1 MLRYRRF
8 NPLVPNTGVARYAKS
23 NLSLQIRKGGCNMK
37 KTLVFKLNLLFMLLS
52 ILATTFARICDAKLN
67 MDGVVAMWLL
77 DEGDGDQISDTSDN
91 GHNGRF
97 VGGNVKWAGGK
108 FGRALEFT
116 QRGWVEMNAPV
127 VVDSV
132 DWSMGC
138 WAKPRDSQKNWANIL
153 SSHNALRGISF
164 EQHDNNVN
172 RMGVAM
178 GDGETWGGAGFVK
191 LKAEQWN
198 HMVFTR
204 KKRIGTWYLNGRMDN
219 VKQLDSANPVVASP
233 SNFRIGNWVL
243 GSRAWNGIVDEAFIF
258 ERALSQEEI
267 RTIMNHGLE
276 RARPVKPND
285 RVAISWGKIKT
296 SYE

>member
-1 MLRYRRF
+1 MNKSLDSKLILYIVLSSF
-8 NPLVPNTGVARYAKS
+8 LVSAFSG
-23 NLSLQIRKGGCNMK
+23 
-37 KTLVFKLNLLFMLLS
+37 
-52 ILATTFARICDAKLN
+52 ICDAKLN

-77 DEGDGDQISDTSDN
+77 DEGGGNRVTDTSDN
-91 GHNGRF
+91 GHDGKL
-97 VGGNVKWAGGK
+97 VGGQVKWVDGK
-108 FGRALEFT
+108 FGKALEFT
-116 QRGWVEMNAPV
+116 QRGWAEMNAPV
-127 VVDSV
+127 VVDTV

-191 LKAEQWN
+191 LKVEQWN

-204 KKRIGTWYLNGRMDN
+204 KKRAGTWYLNGRKDN
-219 VKQLDSANPVVASP
+219 EKQLDSANPVVASP
-233 SNFRIGNWVL
+233 SHFRIGNWVL
-243 GSRAWNGIVDEAFIF
+243 GSRNWNGIVDEAFIF

-267 RTIMNHGLE
+267 RAIMNQGLD

-285 RVAISWGKIKT
+285 RVAISWGRIKT
-296 SYE
+296 SYD